1 MQGGNLMRFAVLVYE
16 GVEPID
22 LGTYGV
28 LSMAR
33 RVAPQISVF
42 LVAPEPGKV
51 ELASGLSVIAE
62 YGISDCPD
70 ADVLIICGGPGWP
83 AQAANDQMLKFI
95 QKFAT
100 NSAVAAVCT
109 GGMILAATGL
119 LDGCKATTKQ
129 QVTAGEDS
137 PLQVM
142 KQRYPDIE
150 TIDARLVDEG
160 RLITAGGVTL
170 GIDATFYLLERFLG
184 EAVANETA
192 RIMEYGHAWRANR
205 AAYRE
210 FIRKEKVNTSG
221 FTQASPRR

>member
-1 MQGGNLMRFAVLVYE
+1 MRFAVLVYE

-42 LVAPEPGKV
+42 LVAPEPGRV
-51 ELASGLSVIAE
+51 ELASGLSVVAE
-62 YGISDCPD
+62 YGIADCPA

-83 AQAANDQMLKFI
+83 AQADDERMLKFI
-95 QKFAT
+95 RKFAG
-100 NSAVAAVCT
+100 SGAVAAVCT

-129 QVTAGEDS
+129 QVTAGENP
-137 PLQVM
+137 PLRVM
-142 KQRYPDIE
+142 SQRYPGIE
-150 TIDARLVDEG
+150 VVDARLVDEG

-170 GIDATFYLLERFLG
+170 GIDATFYLLRRFLG
-184 EAVANETA
+184 EDVANETA
-192 RIMEYGHAWRANR
+192 RIMEYSHAWRAKQ

-210 FIRKEKVNTSG
+210 FISKEKADASG
-221 FTQASPRR
+221 FTQASPQR